1 MKIHQDI
8 NLTYKTDPYAT
19 HQPALIWAL
28 ENSNKNI
35 LELGVGD
42 SSTLLLHKSI
52 KNNKI
57 ISVDDNQEW
66 LDKYLHLEN
75 KNHKFFYVNP
85 TLLDWNNKIDEF
97 LNLEWGIVFVDHASQ
112 EHIWR
117 SSRPYAIKKLVEC
130 SDFVIAHDA
139 DLFPEIKTNEYNWF
153 EYIPTQKPVPD
164 RNGPSTYIISKKYD
178 LNNIKIKDYE

>member
-52 KNNKI
+52 KNNSGDLNDV
-57 ISVDDNQEW
+57 SVDD
-66 LDKYLHLEN
+66 
-75 KNHKFFYVNP
+75 
-85 TLLDWNNKIDEF
+85 
-97 LNLEWGIVFVDHASQ
+97 
-112 EHIWR
+112 R
-117 SSRPYAIKKLVEC
+117 
-130 SDFVIAHDA
+130 
-139 DLFPEIKTNEYNWF
+139 
-153 EYIPTQKPVPD
+153 QK
-164 RNGPSTYIISKKYD
+164 RNSHY
-178 LNNIKIKDYE
+178 